1 MPLVKLKNLY
11 CYYGKGKN
19 ENLVISDMT
28 TSFPNGKISAIMG
41 PSGCGKTTLLKSML
55 GLQEYDG
62 DIFFDDTDIY
72 SIPTYQRHMSYMS
85 QDVYL
90 YPHMTIFENIAFPLK
105 TKKIDREDLLK
116 KVRDLAERFGIAHC
130 LNVKPKYLSLGQQQR
145 ALLARELIS
154 NPAVI
159 LMDEPVSHLDPLT
172 KKDILDFIK
181 EFNKDYKKTILYVTH
196 SYKEALEVADKVYVM
211 KEGKFVLE
219 GAPNKIMASSDAFVM
234 AMREADLY
242 EEKKI

>member
-1 MPLVKLKNLY
+1 MPEIKLKNLY

-28 TSFPNGKISAIMG
+28 ASFPNGKISVIMG

-55 GLQEYDG
+55 GLMEYDG
-62 DIFFDDTDIY
+62 DIYFDDTDVY

-90 YPHMTIFENIAFPLK
+90 YPHMTIFENIAFPLR
-105 TKKIDREDLLK
+105 TKKVEREELLK
-116 KVRDLAERFGIAHC
+116 KVRFLAERFDIAHC

-145 ALLARELIS
+145 ALLAREIVSDPKVL
-154 NPAVI
+154 
-159 LMDEPVSHLDPLT
+159 LMDEPVSHLDTPT

-181 EFNKDYKKTILYVTH
+181 TLNKDLKRTILYVTH
-196 SYKEALEVADKVYVM
+196 SYKEALEVADRIYVM
-211 KEGKFVLE
+211 KEGKFILE
-219 GAPNKIMASSDAFVM
+219 GAPNKIMASSDEFVM
-234 AMREADLY
+234 ALKEGELL
-242 EEKKI
+242 